1 MEKLYH
7 HNYKKEDK
15 KEKKKENLSN
25 CYTCK
30 PRGTLKDHIISKSEY
45 FTFNHDLFRRP
56 LIIIT
61 SNFHYHTIY
70 DIPDNIK
77 LKLFYEISVFVD
89 FWNLSKGYQLMINN
103 GESQT
108 HHHFHVK
115 MKIDDSIANRMRRDH
130 FTRINLE
137 KSYTSPFN
145 IPSEILEDK
154 LENNFSSFD
163 EKDKFKSFNEKE

>member
-1 MEKLYH
+1 M
-7 HNYKKEDK
+7 NSKKVK
-15 KEKKKENLSN
+15 GANK

-30 PRGTLKDHIISKSEY
+30 PHGTLKEHIISQTDN

-61 SNFHYHTIY
+61 TKLHYHTIY

-77 LKLFYEISVFVD
+77 IELFNDIHSFVN
-89 FWNLSKGYQLMINN
+89 FWNLTKSYQLMINN
-103 GESQT
+103 GDSQT

-115 MKIDDSIANRMRRDH
+115 MKIDESIANRMRRDH

-137 KSYTSPFN
+137 KSYKPFN
-145 IPSEILEDK
+145 EEEFIHFNL
-154 LENNFSSFD
+154 NNESD
-163 EKDKFKSFNEKE
+163 IKNNELI